1 MWLVYMTSPS
11 LPYYLKFNVDELGIF
26 ILNKMFPGEMSLY
39 SVTED
44 YFCTLEN
51 TDISITF

>member
-1 MWLVYMTSPS
+1 MWLVYMISPS
-11 LPYYLKFNVDELGIF
+11 LLDYPKFNVDELGIF

-39 SVTED
+39 SAIED

-51 TDISITF
+51 IDISITF